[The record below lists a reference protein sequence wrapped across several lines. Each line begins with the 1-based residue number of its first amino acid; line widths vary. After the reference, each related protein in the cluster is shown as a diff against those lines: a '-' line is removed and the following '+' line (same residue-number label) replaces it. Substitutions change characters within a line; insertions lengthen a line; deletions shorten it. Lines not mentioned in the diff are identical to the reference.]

1 MNYIDHNQTNGV
13 LDSLASSSFID
24 FILQPT
30 TITTPSNILI
40 ENIFPNVLD
49 PGIISSDL
57 TTSNSANLPQL
68 ALKTSSKCNIYYKDW
83 RKFDRGDVILG
94 YFSFDW
100 GDLLKIDELNV
111 NYSTQMHLDEINM
124 LLDTYVLVKRIDKC
138 KFKFK
143 SKPWITLSLQKS
155 IFVKFKL
162 LARLI
167 N

>member
-49 PGIISSDL
+49 PGIISGDL

-68 ALKTSSKCNIYYKDW
+68 ALKTSSKCNIY
-83 RKFDRGDVILG
+83 
-94 YFSFDW
+94 
-100 GDLLKIDELNV
+100 
-111 NYSTQMHLDEINM
+111 
-124 LLDTYVLVKRIDKC
+124 
-138 KFKFK
+138 
-143 SKPWITLSLQKS
+143 
-155 IFVKFKL
+155 
-162 LARLI
+162 
-167 N
+167 